1 MRPERP
7 GIHRDVDRFEP
18 KLGQR
23 LADDRLAG
31 LLAAERGVLLDEPG
45 EQLGH
50 PVAALRDGV
59 GDLVVLGSHL
69 AGRRRLG
76 NGDRQAGVGMLGG
89 SDPAGELAAG
99 VRGGPDAVPDLGGDR
114 IQGG

>member
-1 MRPERP
+1 
-7 GIHRDVDRFEP
+7 
-18 KLGQR
+18 
-23 LADDRLAG
+23 
-31 LLAAERGVLLDEPG
+31 
-45 EQLGH
+45 
-50 PVAALRDGV
+50 
-59 GDLVVLGSHL
+59 VVLGSHL